1 MFGNNVLAE
10 NIKGDKMKTKTKTKI
25 GIILISSLFFIIMCL
40 NIYKQSP
47 RYIIKDTVMWYEKDF
62 TIPLFCKKVK
72 FDYDRETDTYTGK
85 FCINEADKDKLMDK
99 LENAHERSKEQQ
111 YIFFQQQGDS
121 IRKLGEVV
129 LNTTV
134 VSDNHAEKQ
143 NIDSEKIYP
152 ESWMLEDNAELIGYY
167 WTSPRYIESVTLFQ
181 DINEY
186 GKIPY
191 CYIVIYKNTEG
202 KYYLC
207 VKRTYFDDWDGPESL

>member
-1 MFGNNVLAE
+1 
-10 NIKGDKMKTKTKTKI
+10 MKTKIKIKI
-25 GIILISSLFFIIMCL
+25 GIILVLSMLMIIICR

-72 FDYDRETDTYTGK
+72 FDYDRETDIYTGK
-85 FCINEADKDKLMDK
+85 FCINEEDKDKLMDK

-207 VKRTYFDDWDGPESL
+207 VKRTYFDYWDGPESL

>member
-1 MFGNNVLAE
+1 
-10 NIKGDKMKTKTKTKI
+10 
-25 GIILISSLFFIIMCL
+25 MCL

-85 FCINEADKDKLMDK
+85 FCINEEDKDKLMDK

>member
-1 MFGNNVLAE
+1 
-10 NIKGDKMKTKTKTKI
+10 MKTKTKIKI
-25 GIILISSLFFIIMCL
+25 GIILVLSMLMIIICR

-111 YIFFQQQGDS
+111 YIYFQEMGRP

-129 LNTTV
+129 LNTTI

-167 WTSPRYIESVTLFQ
+167 WTSPRYIDSVTLFQ
-181 DINEY
+181 DINDY

>member
-1 MFGNNVLAE
+1 M
-10 NIKGDKMKTKTKTKI
+10 KGDKVKNKNKNRHYINIK
-25 GIILISSLFFIIMCL
+25 FVFIIMCL
-40 NIYKQSP
+40 NIYKQSL
-47 RYIIKDTVMWYEKDF
+47 RYIIKIRLCGMKKIYNTV
-62 TIPLFCKKVK
+62 ILQKVK

-85 FCINEADKDKLMDK
+85 FCINEEDKDKLMDK

>member
-47 RYIIKDTVMWYEKDF
+47 RHIIKDTVMWYEKDF

>member
-10 NIKGDKMKTKTKTKI
+10 NMKGDKVKTKIKI
-25 GIILISSLFFIIMCL
+25 GIILVLSLLLIIICW

-62 TIPLFCKKVK
+62 TIPLFCKKVR
-72 FDYDRETDTYTGK
+72 FEYDRETDTYTGK
-85 FCINEADKDKLMDK
+85 FCLNEADKDKLMDK

-111 YIFFQQQGDS
+111 YIYFQQMGRP

-129 LNTTV
+129 LNTTI

-167 WTSPRYIESVTLFQ
+167 WTSPRYIDSVTLFQ
-181 DINEY
+181 DINDY

>member
-1 MFGNNVLAE
+1 M
-10 NIKGDKMKTKTKTKI
+10 KGDKVKTKIKI
-25 GIILISSLFFIIMCL
+25 GIILISSLFFIIICR

-85 FCINEADKDKLMDK
+85 FCLNEADKDKLMDK

-111 YIFFQQQGDS
+111 YIYFQEMGRP

-129 LNTTV
+129 LNTTI

-167 WTSPRYIESVTLFQ
+167 WTSPRYIDSVTLFQ
-181 DINEY
+181 DINDY

-191 CYIVIYKNTEG
+191 CYIVIYKDKTG
-202 KYYLC
+202 KYYFC
-207 VKRTYFDDWDGPESL
+207 IKRTDYSDWDGPDVW

>member
-1 MFGNNVLAE
+1 M
-10 NIKGDKMKTKTKTKI
+10 KGDKVKTKIKI
-25 GIILISSLFFIIMCL
+25 GIILSLFFIIMCL

-85 FCINEADKDKLMDK
+85 FCLNEADKDKLMDK

-111 YIFFQQQGDS
+111 YIYFQEMGRP

-129 LNTTV
+129 LNTTI

-167 WTSPRYIESVTLFQ
+167 WTSPRYIDSVTLFR
-181 DINEY
+181 I
-186 GKIPY
+186 
-191 CYIVIYKNTEG
+191 
-202 KYYLC
+202 
-207 VKRTYFDDWDGPESL
+207 

>member
-10 NIKGDKMKTKTKTKI
+10 NMKGDKVKTKIKI
-25 GIILISSLFFIIMCL
+25 GIILVLSLLLIIICW

-85 FCINEADKDKLMDK
+85 FCLNEADKDKLMDK

-111 YIFFQQQGDS
+111 YIYFQEMGRP

-129 LNTTV
+129 LNTTI

-167 WTSPRYIESVTLFQ
+167 WTSPRYIDSVTLFQ
-181 DINEY
+181 DINDY

>member
-10 NIKGDKMKTKTKTKI
+10 NMKGDKVKTKIKIKI
-25 GIILISSLFFIIMCL
+25 GIILVLSMLMIIICR

-47 RYIIKDTVMWYEKDF
+47 RHIIKDTVMWYEKDF

-85 FCINEADKDKLMDK
+85 FCINEEDKDKLMDK

>member
-10 NIKGDKMKTKTKTKI
+10 NMKGDKVKTKIKIKI
-25 GIILISSLFFIIMCL
+25 GIILVLSMLMIIICR

-85 FCINEADKDKLMDK
+85 FCINEEDKDKLMDK

>member
-85 FCINEADKDKLMDK
+85 FCLNEEDKDKLMDK